1 MKGVLEA
8 FLRMPD
14 DLQEEYL
21 QLANKYDENPSQW
34 SEYSRQLF
42 VIKEEQVQGLG
53 LTALSEETAN
63 RVWQIQETNSFQNG
77 VFLKIA
83 RFNHS
88 CCPNAEFSWI
98 QKIGR
103 REVRA
108 VRRITKGE
116 EILFCYSRLGDEFRS
131 RARRAYLQ
139 ELYHFT
145 CDCIACNQSE
155 EEEELEEKE
164 WERRREIEREE
175 EMKEAELFLETF
187 HLDLME

>member
-1 MKGVLEA
+1 MDVFPYAYKVQCQVKGVLDA
-8 FLRMPD
+8 FLRMPE

-21 QLANKYDENPSQW
+21 QLANKYDEHPSQW

-42 VIKEEQVQGLG
+42 VIKQEQMQGLG

-63 RVWQIQETNSFQNG
+63 RVWQIKETNSFQNG

-103 REVRA
+103 REVLNPLTR
-108 VRRITKGE
+108 
-116 EILFCYSRLGDEFRS
+116 
-131 RARRAYLQ
+131 
-139 ELYHFT
+139 
-145 CDCIACNQSE
+145 
-155 EEEELEEKE
+155 
-164 WERRREIEREE
+164 
-175 EMKEAELFLETF
+175 
-187 HLDLME
+187 

>member
-1 MKGVLEA
+1 VKGVLEA

-21 QLANKYDENPSQW
+21 QLANKYEEPPIQW
-34 SEYSRQLF
+34 SDYSRQLF
-42 VIKEEQVQGLG
+42 LIKQEQVQSLG

-88 CCPNAEFSWI
+88 CCPNAEFSWV

-108 VRRITKGE
+108 VSRITKGE

-145 CDCIACNQSE
+145 CDCIACDQTEEEVE
-155 EEEELEEKE
+155 EEERE
-164 WERRREIEREE
+164 WERRRKKEREE
-175 EMKEAELFLETF
+175 EMREAELFLETCQ
-187 HLDLME
+187 LDFME

>member
-1 MKGVLEA
+1 MNVFHKIGVFFKRWLPLFQPFYLTVPNNLKIDPLFLMVFLRPYVVHCQVKGVLEA

-21 QLANKYDENPSQW
+21 LLANKYDENPSQW

-53 LTALSEETAN
+53 LTALSEETAK

-103 REVRA
+103 REVLNE
-108 VRRITKGE
+108 ITK
-116 EILFCYSRLGDEFRS
+116 
-131 RARRAYLQ
+131 
-139 ELYHFT
+139 
-145 CDCIACNQSE
+145 
-155 EEEELEEKE
+155 
-164 WERRREIEREE
+164 
-175 EMKEAELFLETF
+175 FL
-187 HLDLME
+187 

>member
-1 MKGVLEA
+1 M
-8 FLRMPD
+8 F
-14 DLQEEYL
+14 
-21 QLANKYDENPSQW
+21 
-34 SEYSRQLF
+34 
-42 VIKEEQVQGLG
+42 G

-98 QKIGR
+98 QKLGR

-108 VRRITKGE
+108 LRRIEEGE
-116 EILFCYSRLGDEFRS
+116 EILFCYSRLGGETRS
-131 RARRAYLQ
+131 RARRAYLK

-145 CDCIACNQSE
+145 CDCVACDRSE
-155 EEEELEEKE
+155 EEQEEEEKE
-164 WERRREIEREE
+164 WLRSRHREREE
-175 EMKEAELFLETF
+175 EIREVELFLETCQ
-187 HLDLME
+187 LDMMD

>member
-1 MKGVLEA
+1 
-8 FLRMPD
+8 MPD

-21 QLANKYDENPSQW
+21 QLSNKYNEHPSQW

-42 VIKEEQVQGLG
+42 VIKEEQVQSLQ

-88 CCPNAEFSWI
+88 CCPNAEFSWM

-103 REVRA
+103 REVF
-108 VRRITKGE
+108 TK
-116 EILFCYSRLGDEFRS
+116 FV
-131 RARRAYLQ
+131 
-139 ELYHFT
+139 
-145 CDCIACNQSE
+145 
-155 EEEELEEKE
+155 
-164 WERRREIEREE
+164 
-175 EMKEAELFLETF
+175 
-187 HLDLME
+187 

>member
-1 MKGVLEA
+1 MLYIVHCQVKGVLEA

-21 QLANKYDENPSQW
+21 QLANKYDEHPSQW

-42 VIKEEQVQGLG
+42 AIKQEEVQGFR

-77 VFLKIA
+77 VFVKIA

-98 QKIGR
+98 QKTGR
-103 REVRA
+103 REVL
-108 VRRITKGE
+108 INSQF
-116 EILFCYSRLGDEFRS
+116 FC
-131 RARRAYLQ
+131 
-139 ELYHFT
+139 
-145 CDCIACNQSE
+145 
-155 EEEELEEKE
+155 
-164 WERRREIEREE
+164 
-175 EMKEAELFLETF
+175 
-187 HLDLME
+187 